1 MHQLASMLEDGRGA
15 ALERD
20 VGSAL
25 LWYARAARRGHELAK
40 DRLLS
45 LTSPKV
51 ADLLLRAIDG
61 DADAMYQ
68 VANKFDEG
76 TSSVL
81 FDPKYLALIHC
92 RTEPSNFGRLLAR
105 VWFDSISH

>member
-45 LTSPKV
+45 LTSAKV
-51 ADLLLRAIDG
+51 ADLLLRAMDG

-76 TSSVL
+76 ASSVRIRSEMSRSHSL
-81 FDPKYLALIHC
+81 SDWIC
-92 RTEPSNFGRLLAR
+92 NFWPLLAR